1 MCVSQN
7 IGRAAVTRKDGAL
20 STPQPH
26 LCPVTWHA
34 TGYSGFYLG
43 YNEEAYNEI
52 FKCFISS
59 IDIQDRK
66 ILNGAIV
73 TVKIMMRI
81 GINKR
86 NVKYFKHEILQYLK
100 DSMKKIVSV
109 Y

>member
-20 STPQPH
+20 GTPQPH

-52 FKCFISS
+52 FKCSISS
-59 IDIQDRK
+59 MDIQDRK
-66 ILNGAIV
+66 KLNGAIV
-73 TVKIMMRI
+73 TVKIMMRKALI
-81 GINKR
+81 KQDQND
-86 NVKYFKHEILQYLK
+86 Q
-100 DSMKKIVSV
+100 
-109 Y
+109 